1 MKTLK
6 EIIAYLQKRSSRRGY
21 TCDACGRE
29 VFDYPN
35 KRLCEPCQNSLFFND
50 QITCDKCGRKTATE
64 GLCLGCKNRPP
75 VYTKGI
81 SPLVYGGD
89 TPALINRFKNGN
101 ARLGYYLGELIAIAV
116 MEKIPKDEQLFLL
129 SVPTTKKR
137 LHERGFDQAQMLADV
152 LGDVLS
158 ANGYMVETVDFL
170 SAKDTTAQKHLTYAE
185 RLKSVAN
192 RYRFKKRGVCK
203 GKTFLLVDDILTSGA
218 TGNACASLLFSDGAK
233 AVYFAV
239 AASSLSYKNLRAST

>member
-6 EIIAYLQKRSSRRGY
+6 DILAFLQKRSSRRGY
-21 TCDACGRE
+21 TCDACGKE

-35 KRLCEPCQNSLFFND
+35 KRLCEACENALFFND
-50 QITCDKCGRKTATE
+50 KITCDKCGRQTVIE

-75 VYTKGI
+75 AYTQGV
-81 SPLVYGGD
+81 SPLVYDGD

-116 MEKIPKDEQLFLL
+116 MEKIPKDEKLFLL

-137 LHERGFDQAQMLADV
+137 LRTRGFDQAQMLARVLFDV
-152 LGDVLS
+152 LEQ
-158 ANGYMVETVDFL
+158 NGYCLETVDFL
-170 SAKDTTAQKHLTYAE
+170 LSSDTTAQKHLTYAQ
-185 RLKSVAN
+185 RLKSVSK
-192 RYRFKKRGVCK
+192 RYRLKKRGLCA

-218 TGNACASLLFSDGAK
+218 TGNACSSLLFDDGAK

-239 AASSLSYKNLRAST
+239 AASSLS